1 MLLTLVWV
9 VDLVRVLLVDNLVT
23 RPVLLVTVFPT
34 SVLMVDMADVLA
46 ASSAAATGELFAEYA
61 AMVLVLYTMV
71 LMAVLMAT
79 LEQVKCGATTT
90 VAGTSKWF
98 LSLAV

>member
-1 MLLTLVWV
+1 
-9 VDLVRVLLVDNLVT
+9 
-23 RPVLLVTVFPT
+23 
-34 SVLMVDMADVLA
+34 MVDMAAALA
-46 ASSAAATGELFAEYA
+46 ASCAAAPGELFAEYA

-98 LSLAV
+98 HILVV